1 MNVLI
6 KDKIRGLKEQIR
18 TLELKKE
25 SLTDK
30 VSIQQKNFI
39 EELENRSQDD
49 IKKKEVKISDL
60 LTEEN
65 DCMNRNERLND
76 ELKVTQQEIE
86 EFSDSSK
93 KLREFGNIRGKL
105 SQKISTLV
113 KEHKFFNDNTV
124 YSTCN
129 QDIEESFRVNRIED
143 SHNKW
148 RRIYKRGIN
157 NFSTKSKRK
166 RNESPISKHST
177 GI

>member
-30 VSIQQKNFI
+30 VSMQKNFI

-124 YSTCN
+124 YS
-129 QDIEESFRVNRIED
+129 
-143 SHNKW
+143 
-148 RRIYKRGIN
+148 YL
-157 NFSTKSKRK
+157 
-166 RNESPISKHST
+166 
-177 GI
+177 

>member
-1 MNVLI
+1 M
-6 KDKIRGLKEQIR
+6 
-18 TLELKKE
+18 
-25 SLTDK
+25 
-30 VSIQQKNFI
+30 
-39 EELENRSQDD
+39 ENRSQDD

-124 YSTCN
+124 CPTCN

-143 SHNKW
+143 SHNKSEGFTRGVSTTS
-148 RRIYKRGIN
+148 RRNQKGRGTRVPFQN
-157 NFSTKSKRK
+157 TQRVFKYNT
-166 RNESPISKHST
+166 
-177 GI
+177 